1 MRGSSSPVMK
11 CEVDAA
17 RRETIG
23 TPRRHR
29 SRIGVDAGTPPTPV
43 PMALPLPPA
52 EPSTP
57 ANEGVACTPHRPPG
71 EPTSANRP
79 PPPHARPQRHSSRT
93 AAATAEATARASRI
107 CVGLM
112 RIIQQG
118 TELQRWVDS
127 AEGVQCPL
135 DQLERIVSA
144 LQLAED
150 ALSRLRACIE
160 GASQREN
167 VCAALLRQ
175 ADKTNALNEAYE
187 LGSRRTPALT
197 MLLHNL
203 LTSISAT
210 ACACVKQLRPAP
222 SPACLVQLDDGTE
235 EALRQA
241 ELELSRACGTD
252 GCLPEPA
259 EGAAPSDGP
268 LRPWSAA
275 SSAADASVD
284 ASAAS
289 SSGSSSSTAASA
301 SVTWQS
307 TSRSSKWQ
315 TTTIETLE
323 WEACVAS
330 CTPQQQCDSPVPRS
344 PRPPSSSAYR
354 ARAEAAALAA
364 RVPLRRVM
372 HQQHRDSPPP
382 YGLGAENHEPAS
394 ASGSAP
400 NSASAGRPFSSPL
413 PLVDLGAR
421 LGAGV
426 LERLAAVAPPPPPP
440 PTDALG
446 ASQPPQ
452 GDTSTARPPSSCSR
466 RCASYAPQPPPAEAD
481 PLVAARHGTP
491 RTRPETPAGDGW
503 RVPVRPETPAG
514 DGWRVPVRP
523 ETPAGDGWRVPVRPE
538 TPAAGATCAAPL
550 AVPRPIA
557 AIAGPDGIRPASAYE
572 RRPSFGNLEPLR
584 DPPACPPLELCF
596 ASLADRPDL
605 EEDSLSDRSFEAAF
619 GDKGGGLGGGL
630 GGGPGSFGRPR
641 RLEFLSRPGSAASL
655 RGAPP
660 PLLSPSSASSAASS
674 SPTSLTP
681 STSLTPLS
689 NTYSPSPLAA
699 SIDAA
704 MRAANSAR
712 SSAVSDASR
721 PSSESPVALPH
732 RPHSP
737 PPLSRWPTSLA
748 AAEGDS

>member
-1 MRGSSSPVMK
+1 MK
-11 CEVDAA
+11 CEVDSA

-23 TPRRHR
+23 TPRHHR
-29 SRIGVDAGTPPTPV
+29 SRIAVDAGTPPTPV

-71 EPTSANRP
+71 EPTSAHRP

-93 AAATAEATARASRI
+93 AAATAETTARASRI

-135 DQLERIVSA
+135 NQVENIVSA
-144 LQLAED
+144 LQLTED

-210 ACACVKQLRPAP
+210 ACACVKQLRSAP

-235 EALRQA
+235 VALRQA

-275 SSAADASVD
+275 SSAADASAD
-284 ASAAS
+284 ASAALS
-289 SSGSSSSTAASA
+289 LGSSSSAAASA
-301 SVTWQS
+301 SVAGQS
-307 TSRSSKWQ
+307 TTRSSKWQ

-394 ASGSAP
+394 ASGSAQNSAQ

-413 PLVDLGAR
+413 PLADLGAR

-426 LERLAAVAPPPPPP
+426 LERLAAVAPPPPLPP
-440 PTDALG
+440 ADALG

-452 GDTSTARPPSSCSR
+452 GGTSTANLGQSRPPSACSR
-466 RCASYAPQPPPAEAD
+466 RRASYAPQPPPAEAD
-481 PLVAARHGTP
+481 ALGAARLGTP
-491 RTRPETPAGDGW
+491 RTRPDTPAGDGW
-503 RVPVRPETPAG
+503 RVPVRPETPS
-514 DGWRVPVRP
+514 
-523 ETPAGDGWRVPVRPE
+523 
-538 TPAAGATCAAPL
+538 AGATCAAPL

-557 AIAGPDGIRPASAYE
+557 AGSGPDGIRPASAYE

-619 GDKGGGLGGGL
+619 GDKGGVLGGGL
-630 GGGPGSFGRPR
+630 GGGLGSFGRPR
-641 RLEFLSRPGSAASL
+641 RLEFHSRPGSAASL

-689 NTYSPSPLAA
+689 HTHSPSPLAA

-712 SSAVSDASR
+712 SSAGSDASR

-732 RPHSP
+732 RPQSP
-737 PPLSRWPTSLA
+737 PPLSRWPTSKA
-748 AAEGDS
+748 AAEGDTW

>member
-241 ELELSRACGTD
+241 ELELNRACGTD

-413 PLVDLGAR
+413 PLADLGAR

-426 LERLAAVAPPPPPP
+426 LERLAAVAPPPPAP

-481 PLVAARHGTP
+481 PLGAARHGTP

-503 RVPVRPETPAG
+503 RVPM
-514 DGWRVPVRP
+514 
-523 ETPAGDGWRVPVRPE
+523 RPE

-619 GDKGGGLGGGL
+619 GDKGGGLGGL